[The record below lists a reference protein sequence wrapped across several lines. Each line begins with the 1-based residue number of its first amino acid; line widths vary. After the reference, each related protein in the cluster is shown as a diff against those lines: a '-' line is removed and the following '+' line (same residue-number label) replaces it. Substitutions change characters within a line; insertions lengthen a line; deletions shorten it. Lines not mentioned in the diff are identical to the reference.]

1 MEENHSLSQ
10 SCETYILDNEILISA
25 YPGFIVFGK
34 TEANRHYQQ
43 NRSFK
48 FTSFEVQDL
57 FKTIVAQ
64 VKFFSEDNTSEKI
77 EKIIDV
83 ESITYYW
90 QGITVTK
97 TNFITKLVKFAIEKD
112 GSTIFH
118 IAFSLQ
124 NLNTFVYL
132 VARCLLASLC
142 LKDNDEQF
150 ILNVIKKAKT
160 QIKACKTDDQAAF
173 QIVKT
178 YFREEKIDT
187 DVKKSYYEQLLKY
200 YNELI
205 IIIKDLNDLH
215 FSNGNT

>member
-1 MEENHSLSQ
+1 M
-10 SCETYILDNEILISA
+10 
-25 YPGFIVFGK
+25 
-34 TEANRHYQQ
+34 
-43 NRSFK
+43 
-48 FTSFEVQDL
+48 
-57 FKTIVAQ
+57 
-64 VKFFSEDNTSEKI
+64 
-77 EKIIDV
+77 
-83 ESITYYW
+83 
-90 QGITVTK
+90 
-97 TNFITKLVKFAIEKD
+97 
-112 GSTIFH
+112 
-118 IAFSLQ
+118 
-124 NLNTFVYL
+124 
-132 VARCLLASLC
+132 C